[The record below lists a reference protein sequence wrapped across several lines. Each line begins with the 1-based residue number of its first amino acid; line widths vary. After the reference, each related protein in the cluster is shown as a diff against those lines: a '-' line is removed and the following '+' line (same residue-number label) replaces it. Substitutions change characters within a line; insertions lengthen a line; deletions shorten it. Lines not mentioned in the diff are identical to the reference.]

1 MIFKALPTQE
11 QLSEIIR
18 YYPKTGKFRALV
30 GPISKPDK
38 RYLGEELGTIV
49 YADRKNKKRPYLA
62 IVLNRRAYYAHRL
75 AWVIMTGVEPVALVD
90 HKNGNGLDNKWANLR
105 AATHGQNNSNRKKTK
120 ANTTGYKGVS
130 LDKQGF
136 IRASITYNKKTY
148 YLGRYD
154 TMKEAHAAY
163 SEAAIALH
171 GEFARVS

>member
-1 MIFKALPTQE
+1 MKFKALPTQE
-11 QLSEIIR
+11 QLSEILR
-18 YYPKTGKFRALV
+18 YYPKTGKFYELRGKKKLLGNEIGNIQYKNRDLLKEPRLV
-30 GPISKPDK
+30 ITVDGVK
-38 RYLGEELGTIV
+38 
-49 YADRKNKKRPYLA
+49 
-62 IVLNRRAYYAHRL
+62 YYAHRL

-90 HKNGNGLDNKWANLR
+90 HKNGNPLDNRWTNLR